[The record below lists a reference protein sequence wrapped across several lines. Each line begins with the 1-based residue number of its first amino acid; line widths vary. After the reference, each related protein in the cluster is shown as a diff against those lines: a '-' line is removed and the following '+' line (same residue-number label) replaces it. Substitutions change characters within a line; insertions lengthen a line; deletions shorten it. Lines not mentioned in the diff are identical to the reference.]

1 MSKKSISLIVFI
13 LVVSFG
19 IISLYTTFAYNGEEK
34 SMDTSKA
41 DYNLI
46 YSLKNAEKQQVNV
59 GIGEEKYVDITL
71 TNTYDSTVRY
81 ATCYKMNNPKKVPNG
96 LTVTLDEQ
104 SSNSAESL
112 IEAGETVTIT
122 VKVVNNSEYDVGM
135 VVGALIGFENGNIN
149 DLLTDDEI
157 LIK

>member
-1 MSKKSISLIVFI
+1 MSKKSISLILFI
-13 LVVSFG
+13 LIVSFG
-19 IISLYTTFAYNGEEK
+19 IISLYTTFAYNEEENNLE
-34 SMDTSKA
+34 TSKA

-46 YSLKNAEKQQVNV
+46 YSLKNTEREQINV

-81 ATCYKMNNPKKVPNG
+81 GACYKLINPKKVPDG
-96 LTVTLDEQ
+96 LTVAFDEQ
-104 SSNSAESL
+104 SSGNAESL
-112 IEAGETVTIT
+112 IEAGETVTVTI
-122 VKVVNNSEYDVGM
+122 KVTNNSEYDVKM

>member
-19 IISLYTTFAYNGEEK
+19 IISLYTTFAYNEEEGNLEV
-34 SMDTSKA
+34 SNA

-81 ATCYKMNNPKKVPNG
+81 GACYKMINPKKVPNG
-96 LTVTLDEQ
+96 LTVKFAEQ
-104 SSNSAESL
+104 SSSNAEAL

-122 VKVVNNSEYDVGM
+122 IKITNNSEYDVSM
-135 VVGALIGFENGNIN
+135 VVGTLIGFENGDIS
-149 DLLTDDEI
+149 DLLTTDEI